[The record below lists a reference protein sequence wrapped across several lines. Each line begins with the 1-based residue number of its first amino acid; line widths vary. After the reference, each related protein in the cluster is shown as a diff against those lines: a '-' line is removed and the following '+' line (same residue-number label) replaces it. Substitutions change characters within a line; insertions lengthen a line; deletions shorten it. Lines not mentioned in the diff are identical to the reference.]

1 MSALIGASRQVV
13 RRAAA
18 AVFAVSLLAAGC
30 GEGDSA
36 QPGGNAEVRVLMDW
50 FPNPDHVGLYT
61 AQDKGFFTAANLNV
75 TLTPPSNPA
84 DPLKLV
90 AAKQVELG
98 ISYEPDVLMAAEQ
111 DLPLVAVA
119 ALVPVALNSLM
130 AVGTSPVKS
139 PGDLAGKTVGT
150 AGLPS
155 DDVYLKQIAAKH
167 GVDLNSVKKVNV
179 SSNLVAAMLSG
190 QVDATIGAYR
200 NIEGVQLAQE
210 GKQPFIVP
218 VTDAG
223 VPEYNELVLVANR
236 DRLRDDAGYRDAV
249 KRFVAA
255 LGKGVAAAQGEPSF
269 ATTSISKVA
278 TGYDAA
284 VIEKMVAATLPLLR
298 NPRGFGR
305 MDPAKW
311 QSFADWLHTEGM
323 VKRPIDAGP
332 LVTNDYVPAE

>member
-1 MSALIGASRQVV
+1 MSMGAT
-13 RRAAA
+13 RRVLA
-18 AVFAVSLLAAGC
+18 AVLAVGLLAAGC
-30 GEGDSA
+30 GAGESVE
-36 QPGGNAEVRVLMDW
+36 PGGKAQVRVLMDW

-61 AQDKGFFTAANLNV
+61 AQDKGLFTAANLEV

-90 AAKQVELG
+90 AARQVELG

-111 DLPLVAVA
+111 DLPVVAVA

-130 AVGTSPVKS
+130 AVGSSPVKS
-139 PGDLAGKTVGT
+139 PEDLAGKTVGT

-155 DDVYLKQIAAKH
+155 DDVYLKQITAKH
-167 GVDLNSVKKVNV
+167 GVDLNTVKKVNV

-200 NIEGVQLAQE
+200 NIEGVQLAQD
-210 GKQPFIVP
+210 GKAPYIVP

-223 VPEYNELVLVANR
+223 VPEYDELVLVANR

-249 KRFVAA
+249 TRFVAA

-269 ATTSISKVA
+269 ATASIRKVA
-278 TGYDAA
+278 TGYDGEAL
-284 VIEKMVAATLPLLR
+284 EKMVAATLPLLT

-311 QSFADWLHTEGM
+311 QAFAYWLYAEGM
-323 VKRPIDAGP
+323 VKRHIDAAS
-332 LVTNDYVPAE
+332 LMTNDHVPAG